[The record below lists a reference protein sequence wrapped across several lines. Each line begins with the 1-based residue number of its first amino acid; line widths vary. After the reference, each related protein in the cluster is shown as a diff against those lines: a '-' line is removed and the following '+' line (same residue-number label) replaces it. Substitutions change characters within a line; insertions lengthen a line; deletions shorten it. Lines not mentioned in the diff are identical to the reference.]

1 MAVSNSYN
9 YNDTRDTIIKDAL
22 CMIGILGEEESPTT
36 DQTNICDRALNRL
49 VKSLERY
56 ESLQTNETTAA
67 IFLDYDTPSY
77 SLSSTGDHAA
87 QDFISTTASAGSGT
101 SLTVASTE
109 GMTANDNIGIML
121 STGLRQWTTIASVD
135 SSTGLTLNASLTD
148 SVTSG
153 ATVYSYTRRLPR
165 PNKIVMATL
174 YKSTSDLEYLLQ
186 DVPLADFNTLPNK
199 SVINRPLQYTY
210 QGSSTSGNLRIYPR
224 PDNGD
229 DYILAQ
235 VILPIMDLD
244 SGTDNLDLVS
254 HWNDCIVANLA
265 VSIAPIFQIDV
276 AQKFPSLMRKA
287 EQLLDELKG
296 FEKNDGSVFL
306 VTE

>member
-56 ESLQTNETTAA
+56 ESLQTNETTAV
-67 IFLDYDTPSY
+67 IFLNYNDPSY
-77 SLSSTGDHAA
+77 ALSSTGDHAA
-87 QDFISTTASAGSGT
+87 QEFVSTTASAGSGT
-101 SLTVASTE
+101 SLTVASTS
-109 GMTANDNIGIML
+109 GMTALDNIGIML

-135 SSTGLTLNASLTD
+135 SSTGLTLNASLTG
-148 SVTSG
+148 SVSAD
-153 ATVYSYTRRLPR
+153 ATVYSYTTRLPR

-174 YKSTSDLEYLLQ
+174 YKSSADLEYLLQ
-186 DVPLADFNTLPNK
+186 DLPLSDFNQLPNK
-199 SVINRPLQYTY
+199 SVINRPLSYTY
-210 QGSSTSGNLRIYPR
+210 QGSSTAGNLRVYPR

-265 VSIAPIFQIDV
+265 VSVAPIFQINI
-276 AQKFPSLMRKA
+276 AQKFPELMNRAK
-287 EQLLDELKG
+287 ELLDELKG

-306 VTE
+306 VPE